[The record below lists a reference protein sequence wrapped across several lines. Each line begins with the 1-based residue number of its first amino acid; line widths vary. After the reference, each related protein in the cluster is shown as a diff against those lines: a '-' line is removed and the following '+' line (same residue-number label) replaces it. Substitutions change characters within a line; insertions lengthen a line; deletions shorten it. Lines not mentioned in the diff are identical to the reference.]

1 MKQNVWRLKRNK
13 MIYQKNLN
21 YYRQKGQ
28 GFLLGRIYFKDDDGY
43 QKVLVFAP
51 VLNSVTLDNSKRV
64 TDWLSTQVPPE
75 KRGPINTSFVLI
87 MPNRINLKFNNSVLE
102 QKNSSSL
109 YSNFIL
115 NLSIVDELNNWLRNF
130 SNNFA
135 LKNYLLFI
143 KGKTNQ
149 K

>member
-1 MKQNVWRLKRNK
+1 M
-13 MIYQKNLN
+13 
-21 YYRQKGQ
+21 
-28 GFLLGRIYFKDDDGY
+28 LGRIYFKDDDGY

-75 KRGPINTSFVLI
+75 KIEPINISFVLI
-87 MPNRINLKFNNSVLE
+87 MPNKINLKFNNSVLE

-109 YSNFIL
+109 YRYFIL

-143 KGKTNQ
+143 KGTTSQ